1 LNQVVLPA
9 EHSKESVAD
18 EALMLAYG
26 KGQASA
32 FDLLYQRHKQV
43 VFRFFVKQ
51 GLSLAVAEEL
61 CHDTWLKLI
70 NAREQYQ
77 PQALFR
83 TYLFTIARNTLLD
96 HYKKK
101 STQNEVNHTNNYTD
115 NNSDDEESN
124 TDVNHNDLSVKIAT
138 PSICEE
144 QQKEQLQIALSLN
157 IAALPIAQREV
168 FLLKQESGFSIEQI
182 AQITA
187 QHQEKVKSSWR
198 YALKRLRKGLQHYA
212 K

>member
-1 LNQVVLPA
+1 MNQVALPA
-9 EHSKESVAD
+9 EHSKGSVTD

-61 CHDTWLKLI
+61 CHDTWLKII

-101 STQNEVNHTNNYTD
+101 STQNEVNHTNNYTN
-115 NNSDDEESN
+115 NNSGNEESI
-124 TDVNHNDLSVKIAT
+124 TDVNHNGLSEKIAT
-138 PSICEE
+138 PSIYEE

-182 AQITA
+182 AHITA